1 MAKTRQAKAALPYL
15 RRLADDEYVHEQ
27 LRHAFNGVSGVSR
40 RIARKRGRAAEDKQ
54 LYANLRQA
62 AISARNAS
70 RALRRKPEPKR
81 RGRKFIA
88 VAALAG
94 GIAVLVSQRAK
105 VKSVFSRDVAG
116 AQSPNDNV
124 SSQAGSTEAA
134 APDQAS
140 VE

>member
-1 MAKTRQAKAALPYL
+1 VRRAAALEHGPDSAYMRAAGLASSMRPTRGKAA
-15 RRLADDEYVHEQ
+15 
-27 LRHAFNGVSGVSR
+27 G
-40 RIARKRGRAAEDKQ
+40 DKQ

>member
-1 MAKTRQAKAALPYL
+1 MRAAGLGSSMRPTRGK
-15 RRLADDEYVHEQ
+15 
-27 LRHAFNGVSGVSR
+27 
-40 RIARKRGRAAEDKQ
+40 AAEDKQ

-81 RGRKFIA
+81 RGRKLIAVA

-105 VKSVFSRDVAG
+105 VKSVFSRAAAG

>member
-1 MAKTRQAKAALPYL
+1 VRRAAALEHGPDSAYMRAAGL
-15 RRLADDEYVHEQ
+15 GSSMRPT
-27 LRHAFNGVSGVSR
+27 
-40 RIARKRGRAAEDKQ
+40 RGKAAEDKQ

>member
-1 MAKTRQAKAALPYL
+1 VAESSSPSPRW
-15 RRLADDEYVHEQ
+15 
-27 LRHAFNGVSGVSR
+27 
-40 RIARKRGRAAEDKQ
+40 RA
-54 LYANLRQA
+54 
-62 AISARNAS
+62 
-70 RALRRKPEPKR
+70 
-81 RGRKFIA
+81 
-88 VAALAG
+88 

-124 SSQAGSTEAA
+124 SSQAGSTEAP

>member
-1 MAKTRQAKAALPYL
+1 M
-15 RRLADDEYVHEQ
+15 RRA
-27 LRHAFNGVSGVSR
+27 RASSR
-40 RIARKRGRAAEDKQ
+40 RARARAGLGVYASGGVGLFDAPHARKAAEDKQ

-105 VKSVFSRDVAG
+105 VKSVFSRAAAG